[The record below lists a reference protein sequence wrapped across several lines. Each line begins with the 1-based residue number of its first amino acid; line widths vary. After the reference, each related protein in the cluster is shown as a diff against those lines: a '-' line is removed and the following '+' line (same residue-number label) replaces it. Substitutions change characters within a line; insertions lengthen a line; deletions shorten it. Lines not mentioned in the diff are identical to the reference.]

1 MSTTMRIPDIYTIIS
16 PSVVIDGNLFVTGNS
31 QSIVSTDTAIND
43 HVITLNNGVTSP
55 NPLGANIIVARGYP
69 AGGGAANVSLG
80 WNETVKAWQIY
91 NGTTVANIT
100 TSSSAGI
107 SNVYADSAP
116 TLSSNLNITGHNL
129 FDTANTVT
137 FYTGT
142 ISSGKSGLFVDNANG
157 SQQELVTKSAA
168 VAYSII
174 FGQDF

>member
-1 MSTTMRIPDIYTIIS
+1 MSTTKRIPDQYTIIS
-16 PSVVIDGNLFVTGNS
+16 PTVIIDGDLIVTGNS
-31 QSIVSTDTAIND
+31 QSIVTNNTSVTDHI
-43 HVITLNNGVTSP
+43 ITLNNGLSPGYGP
-55 NPLGANIIVARGYP
+55 NPLGANIIVDRGIS
-69 AGGGAANVSLG
+69 ANASLA
-80 WNETVKAWQIY
+80 WNETVKAWQIF

-100 TSSSAGI
+100 TAASAGL
-107 SNVYADSAP
+107 SNVYADSSP
-116 TLSSNLNITGHNL
+116 TLSSNLNITGHSL

-174 FGQDF
+174 FG